1 MNTKQI
7 IGFHNPD
14 EEYGYL
20 SNWYRSDFEKD
31 GIRFSSMEQYMMYQ
45 KARCFRDEKVAAE
58 ILKTDDVGRIKEL
71 GRQVSNAEI
80 LKTDDVG
87 RIKELGRQVSN
98 YDESRWNG
106 MRQILVYEGL
116 LAKFEQNEDLKAQLK
131 STGDAI
137 LAECAVKD
145 HIWGIGLSMKDPDR
159 LDVKKW
165 HGTNLLG
172 YALMIVR
179 ERV

>member
-71 GRQVSNAEI
+71 GRQVSN
-80 LKTDDVG
+80 
-87 RIKELGRQVSN
+87 

-137 LAECAVKD
+137 LAECAVKEPHLGHRLID
-145 HIWGIGLSMKDPDR
+145 EGPRSTRREKVARNEPAGVCTHDRTRTGVKGENPD
-159 LDVKKW
+159 
-165 HGTNLLG
+165 TNINT
-172 YALMIVR
+172 YLMIYR
-179 ERV
+179 YE

>member
-1 MNTKQI
+1 MNTQQI

-45 KARCFRDEKVAAE
+45 KALCFRDEKIAAE

-71 GRQVSNAEI
+71 GR
-80 LKTDDVG
+80 K
-87 RIKELGRQVSN
+87 VSN
-98 YDESRWNG
+98 YNESRWNG

-116 LAKFEQNEDLKAQLK
+116 LAKFAQNEKLKAQLK

-145 HIWGIGLSMKDPDR
+145 RIWGIGLSMKDPDR

>member
-71 GRQVSNAEI
+71 GRQVSN
-80 LKTDDVG
+80 
-87 RIKELGRQVSN
+87 

-106 MRQILVYEGL
+106 MRQILVYEGP
-116 LAKFEQNEDLKAQLK
+116 LAKFEQNEDLKASAQIHRRRHPRRVRRQGPHLGHRLIDEGPR
-131 STGDAI
+131 STRREKVARNEPAGVCTHDRTRTG
-137 LAECAVKD
+137 VK
-145 HIWGIGLSMKDPDR
+145 GENPD
-159 LDVKKW
+159 
-165 HGTNLLG
+165 TNINT
-172 YALMIVR
+172 YLMIYR
-179 ERV
+179 YE

>member
-1 MNTKQI
+1 MNRQQI

-45 KARCFRDEKVAAE
+45 KALCFRDEKVAAE

-71 GRQVSNAEI
+71 GRQVSN
-80 LKTDDVG
+80 
-87 RIKELGRQVSN
+87 

-106 MRQILVYEGL
+106 KRQILVYEGL

-145 HIWGIGLSMKDPDR
+145 RIWGIGLSMKDPDR

>member
-1 MNTKQI
+1 MNTQQI

-45 KARCFRDEKVAAE
+45 KALCFRDEKVAAE
-58 ILKTDDVGRIKEL
+58 ILKTDYVGH
-71 GRQVSNAEI
+71 
-80 LKTDDVG
+80 
-87 RIKELGRQVSN
+87 IKELGRQVSN

-106 MRQILVYEGL
+106 KRQILVYEGL

-145 HIWGIGLSMKDPDR
+145 RIWGIGLSMKDPDR

-165 HGTNLLG
+165 RGTNLLG
-172 YALMIVR
+172 YALMIAR

>member
-1 MNTKQI
+1 MNTQQI

-45 KARCFRDEKVAAE
+45 KALCFRDEKIAAE

-71 GRQVSNAEI
+71 GC
-80 LKTDDVG
+80 
-87 RIKELGRQVSN
+87 QVSN
-98 YDESRWNG
+98 YNESRWNG

-116 LAKFEQNEDLKAQLK
+116 LAKFEQNEELKAHLK

-145 HIWGIGLSMKDPDR
+145 RIWGIGLSMKDPDR

>member
-1 MNTKQI
+1 MNTASQRPVAI
-7 IGFHNPD
+7 VTGAGSGIGKGCAIHFA
-14 EEYGYL
+14 
-20 SNWYRSDFEKD
+20 
-31 GIRFSSMEQYMMYQ
+31 
-45 KARCFRDEKVAAE
+45 KAGFNVLVNDMNREAIEKVA
-58 ILKTDDVGRIKEL
+58 
-71 GRQVSNAEI
+71 AEI

>member
-1 MNTKQI
+1 MNRQQI

-45 KARCFRDEKVAAE
+45 KALCFRDEKVAAE
-58 ILKTDDVGRIKEL
+58 ILKTDYVGH
-71 GRQVSNAEI
+71 
-80 LKTDDVG
+80 
-87 RIKELGRQVSN
+87 IKELGRQVSN

-106 MRQILVYEGL
+106 KRQILVYEGL

-145 HIWGIGLSMKDPDR
+145 RIWGIGLSMKDPDR

>member
-1 MNTKQI
+1 MNTQQI

-45 KARCFRDEKVAAE
+45 KALCFRDEKVAAE
-58 ILKTDDVGRIKEL
+58 ILKTDDVGH
-71 GRQVSNAEI
+71 
-80 LKTDDVG
+80 
-87 RIKELGRQVSN
+87 IKELGRQVSN

-106 MRQILVYEGL
+106 KRQILVYEGL

-145 HIWGIGLSMKDPDR
+145 RIWGIGLSMKDPDR

>member
-1 MNTKQI
+1 MNTQQI
-7 IGFHNPD
+7 IGFHNPE

-45 KARCFRDEKVAAE
+45 KALCFRDEKIAAE

-71 GRQVSNAEI
+71 GRQVSNY
-80 LKTDDVG
+80 
-87 RIKELGRQVSN
+87 N
-98 YDESRWNG
+98 ESCWNG

-116 LAKFEQNEDLKAQLK
+116 LAKFAQNEELKAQLK

-145 HIWGIGLSMKDPDR
+145 RIWGIGLSMKDPDR

>member
-1 MNTKQI
+1 MIIVQKRICTRQEERIMNTQQI

-31 GIRFSSMEQYMMYQ
+31 GIRFSSMEQYMMYE
-45 KARCFRDEKVAAE
+45 KALCFRDEKVA
-58 ILKTDDVGRIKEL
+58 
-71 GRQVSNAEI
+71 AEI

-106 MRQILVYEGL
+106 MR
-116 LAKFEQNEDLKAQLK
+116 
-131 STGDAI
+131 
-137 LAECAVKD
+137 
-145 HIWGIGLSMKDPDR
+145 
-159 LDVKKW
+159 
-165 HGTNLLG
+165 
-172 YALMIVR
+172 
-179 ERV
+179 